1 MIMHK
6 ARKEFTVSNL
16 YSKIKI
22 MKKTTIAIIQSI
34 LYLIAPYIALQLC
47 RMNRSIVTDNLFFI
61 FLILLTISFWFS
73 IWKLE
78 KALDNDSQQYNSKK
92 LEFWYFLIT
101 YIFSYFCTKLE
112 IFVLFLRQWNKP
124 LIQLDLRRNVHSLK
138 TVLYNRNVL
147 YFKVE

>member
-1 MIMHK
+1 MIKHK

-22 MKKTTIAIIQSI
+22 MKKKTIAIVQCI

-78 KALDNDSQQYNSKK
+78 KALDNDSQ
-92 LEFWYFLIT
+92 
-101 YIFSYFCTKLE
+101 
-112 IFVLFLRQWNKP
+112 
-124 LIQLDLRRNVHSLK
+124 
-138 TVLYNRNVL
+138 
-147 YFKVE
+147 

>member
-1 MIMHK
+1 MIKHK

-22 MKKTTIAIIQSI
+22 MKKRTIAIIQCI

-78 KALDNDSQQYNSKK
+78 KALDNDSQ
-92 LEFWYFLIT
+92 
-101 YIFSYFCTKLE
+101 
-112 IFVLFLRQWNKP
+112 
-124 LIQLDLRRNVHSLK
+124 
-138 TVLYNRNVL
+138 
-147 YFKVE
+147 

>member
-16 YSKIKI
+16 HSKIKT
-22 MKKTTIAIIQSI
+22 MKKKTIAIIQCI
-34 LYLIAPYIALQLC
+34 LYLIAPYIALQLS

-78 KALDNDSQQYNSKK
+78 KALDSDSHDTT
-92 LEFWYFLIT
+92 EF
-101 YIFSYFCTKLE
+101 KA
-112 IFVLFLRQWNKP
+112 
-124 LIQLDLRRNVHSLK
+124 
-138 TVLYNRNVL
+138 
-147 YFKVE
+147 

>member
-1 MIMHK
+1 MNFGKNKTIIKLEMIKHK

-22 MKKTTIAIIQSI
+22 MKKKTIAIIQCI

-47 RMNRSIVTDNLFFI
+47 RMNRSIVADNLFFI

-78 KALDNDSQQYNSKK
+78 KALDNDSQ
-92 LEFWYFLIT
+92 
-101 YIFSYFCTKLE
+101 
-112 IFVLFLRQWNKP
+112 
-124 LIQLDLRRNVHSLK
+124 
-138 TVLYNRNVL
+138 
-147 YFKVE
+147 

>member
-1 MIMHK
+1 MIKHK

-22 MKKTTIAIIQSI
+22 MKKKTIAIIRCI
-34 LYLIAPYIALQLC
+34 LCLIAPYIALQLC

-78 KALDNDSQQYNSKK
+78 KALDNDSQ
-92 LEFWYFLIT
+92 
-101 YIFSYFCTKLE
+101 
-112 IFVLFLRQWNKP
+112 
-124 LIQLDLRRNVHSLK
+124 
-138 TVLYNRNVL
+138 
-147 YFKVE
+147 

>member
-1 MIMHK
+1 MIKHK

-22 MKKTTIAIIQSI
+22 MKKKTIAIIQCI
-34 LYLIAPYIALQLC
+34 LFLIAPYIALQLC

-78 KALDNDSQQYNSKK
+78 KALDNDSQ
-92 LEFWYFLIT
+92 
-101 YIFSYFCTKLE
+101 
-112 IFVLFLRQWNKP
+112 
-124 LIQLDLRRNVHSLK
+124 
-138 TVLYNRNVL
+138 
-147 YFKVE
+147 

>member
-1 MIMHK
+1 MIKHK

-22 MKKTTIAIIQSI
+22 MKKKTIAIIQCI

-73 IWKLE
+73 IRKLE
-78 KALDNDSQQYNSKK
+78 KALDNDSQ
-92 LEFWYFLIT
+92 
-101 YIFSYFCTKLE
+101 
-112 IFVLFLRQWNKP
+112 
-124 LIQLDLRRNVHSLK
+124 
-138 TVLYNRNVL
+138 
-147 YFKVE
+147 

>member
-1 MIMHK
+1 MIKHK

-22 MKKTTIAIIQSI
+22 MKKKTIAIIQCI

-47 RMNRSIVTDNLFFI
+47 RMNRSIVTDDLFFI

-78 KALDNDSQQYNSKK
+78 KALAYDSQ
-92 LEFWYFLIT
+92 
-101 YIFSYFCTKLE
+101 
-112 IFVLFLRQWNKP
+112 
-124 LIQLDLRRNVHSLK
+124 
-138 TVLYNRNVL
+138 
-147 YFKVE
+147 

>member
-1 MIMHK
+1 MNFLKNKTIIELEMIKHK

-22 MKKTTIAIIQSI
+22 MKKKTIAIIQCI

-61 FLILLTISFWFS
+61 FLILLTISFWLS

-78 KALDNDSQQYNSKK
+78 KALDNDSQ
-92 LEFWYFLIT
+92 
-101 YIFSYFCTKLE
+101 
-112 IFVLFLRQWNKP
+112 
-124 LIQLDLRRNVHSLK
+124 
-138 TVLYNRNVL
+138 
-147 YFKVE
+147 

>member
-1 MIMHK
+1 MNFGKNKTIIKLEMIKHK

-22 MKKTTIAIIQSI
+22 MKKKTIAIIQCI
-34 LYLIAPYIALQLC
+34 LYLIAAPYISLQLC

-78 KALDNDSQQYNSKK
+78 KALANDSQ
-92 LEFWYFLIT
+92 
-101 YIFSYFCTKLE
+101 
-112 IFVLFLRQWNKP
+112 
-124 LIQLDLRRNVHSLK
+124 
-138 TVLYNRNVL
+138 
-147 YFKVE
+147 

>member
-1 MIMHK
+1 MIKHK

-22 MKKTTIAIIQSI
+22 MKKKTIAIIQCI

-61 FLILLTISFWFS
+61 FLILLTISFWLS

-78 KALDNDSQQYNSKK
+78 KALDNDSQ
-92 LEFWYFLIT
+92 
-101 YIFSYFCTKLE
+101 
-112 IFVLFLRQWNKP
+112 
-124 LIQLDLRRNVHSLK
+124 
-138 TVLYNRNVL
+138 
-147 YFKVE
+147 

>member
-1 MIMHK
+1 MMKHK

-22 MKKTTIAIIQSI
+22 MKKKTIAIIQCI

-47 RMNRSIVTDNLFFI
+47 RMNRSIITDNLFFI

-78 KALDNDSQQYNSKK
+78 KALDNDSQ
-92 LEFWYFLIT
+92 
-101 YIFSYFCTKLE
+101 
-112 IFVLFLRQWNKP
+112 
-124 LIQLDLRRNVHSLK
+124 
-138 TVLYNRNVL
+138 
-147 YFKVE
+147 

>member
-1 MIMHK
+1 MIKHK
-6 ARKEFTVSNL
+6 ARKKFTVSNL

-22 MKKTTIAIIQSI
+22 MKKKTIAIIQQCI

-78 KALDNDSQQYNSKK
+78 KALDNDSQ
-92 LEFWYFLIT
+92 
-101 YIFSYFCTKLE
+101 
-112 IFVLFLRQWNKP
+112 
-124 LIQLDLRRNVHSLK
+124 
-138 TVLYNRNVL
+138 
-147 YFKVE
+147 

>member
-1 MIMHK
+1 LNYGKNKTIIKLEMIKHK

-22 MKKTTIAIIQSI
+22 MKKKTIAIIQCI

-47 RMNRSIVTDNLFFI
+47 RMNRSIVTNNLFFI

-78 KALDNDSQQYNSKK
+78 KALDNDSQ
-92 LEFWYFLIT
+92 
-101 YIFSYFCTKLE
+101 
-112 IFVLFLRQWNKP
+112 
-124 LIQLDLRRNVHSLK
+124 
-138 TVLYNRNVL
+138 
-147 YFKVE
+147 

>member
-1 MIMHK
+1 MIKHK

-22 MKKTTIAIIQSI
+22 MKKKTIAIIQCI

-47 RMNRSIVTDNLFFI
+47 RINRSIVTDNLFFI

-78 KALDNDSQQYNSKK
+78 KALDNDSQ
-92 LEFWYFLIT
+92 
-101 YIFSYFCTKLE
+101 
-112 IFVLFLRQWNKP
+112 
-124 LIQLDLRRNVHSLK
+124 
-138 TVLYNRNVL
+138 
-147 YFKVE
+147 

>member
-1 MIMHK
+1 MNFGKNKTIIKLEMIKHK

-22 MKKTTIAIIQSI
+22 MKKKTIAIIQCI

-78 KALDNDSQQYNSKK
+78 KALDNDS
-92 LEFWYFLIT
+92 
-101 YIFSYFCTKLE
+101 
-112 IFVLFLRQWNKP
+112 
-124 LIQLDLRRNVHSLK
+124 
-138 TVLYNRNVL
+138 
-147 YFKVE
+147 